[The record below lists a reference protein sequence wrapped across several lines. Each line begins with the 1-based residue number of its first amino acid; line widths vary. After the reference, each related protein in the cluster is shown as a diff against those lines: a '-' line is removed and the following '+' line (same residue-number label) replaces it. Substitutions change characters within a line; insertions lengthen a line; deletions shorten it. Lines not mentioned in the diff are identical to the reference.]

1 MADRAG
7 LLSMMKKKQ
16 IVDIAMVAAL
26 PFLMTYEL
34 IGEATHEIL
43 GIAMLALVVAHH
55 LLNRSWHTHL
65 LRGKYTPQRAV
76 MTAMDALLFVLLILQ
91 AVSGIM
97 MAKHTFGFL
106 PHVGRRSIA
115 RTIHMTGAYWSFA
128 LMCVHA
134 GFHMMPLVRRLQK
147 RPAWRKIAVVWA
159 LIAVYGVYA
168 LVKRQLPGY
177 MFMQI
182 QFAFFDYDEP
192 FVFFLL
198 DYLAIMMLFA
208 SLGVGLQILMGRKKK
223 D

>member
-1 MADRAG
+1 
-7 LLSMMKKKQ
+7 
-16 IVDIAMVAAL
+16 MVVVL

-43 GIAMLALVVAHH
+43 GIAMLVLVVTHH

-65 LRGKYTPQRAV
+65 LRGKYSLQRAV
-76 MTAMDALLFVLLILQ
+76 MTAMDTLLFVLLILQ

-115 RTIHMTGAYWSFA
+115 RTIHMTGAYWSFS

-134 GFHMMPLVRRLQK
+134 GFHMLPLVRKLQK
-147 RPAWRKIAVVWA
+147 RPAWRKIAAVGV
-159 LIAVYGVYA
+159 LISIYGVYA

-192 FVFFLL
+192 LVFFLL
-198 DYLAIMMLFA
+198 DCLMIMMVFA
-208 SLGVGLQILMGRKKK
+208 SLGIGLQILMGKRKKA
-223 D
+223 

>member
-1 MADRAG
+1 
-7 LLSMMKKKQ
+7 
-16 IVDIAMVAAL
+16 MVVVL

-43 GIAMLALVVAHH
+43 GIAMLVLVVTHH

-65 LRGKYTPQRAV
+65 LRGKYSLQRAV
-76 MTAMDALLFVLLILQ
+76 MTAMDALLFALLILQ
-91 AVSGIM
+91 AISGIM

-134 GFHMMPLVRRLQK
+134 GFHMLPLMRKLQK
-147 RPAWRKIAVVWA
+147 RPAWRKIAA
-159 LIAVYGVYA
+159 IGMLISIYGVYA

-182 QFAFFDYDEP
+182 QFAFFNYNEP
-192 FVFFLL
+192 LVFFLL
-198 DYLAIMMLFA
+198 DYLMIMMLYA
-208 SLGVGLQILMGRKKK
+208 SLGIGLQILMGKKK
-223 D
+223 KV

>member
-1 MADRAG
+1 
-7 LLSMMKKKQ
+7 MKKKQ
-16 IVDIAMVAAL
+16 IVDIAMVAML

-43 GIAMLALVVAHH
+43 GIAMLVLVVAHH

-65 LRGKYTPQRAV
+65 LRNKYSLQRAV
-76 MTAMDALLFVLLILQ
+76 MTAMDALLFALLILQ

-134 GFHMMPLVRRLQK
+134 GFHMLPLVRKLQK
-147 RPAWRKIAVVWA
+147 RPAWRKIAAVGV
-159 LIAVYGVYA
+159 LISIYGVYA
-168 LVKRQLPGY
+168 LVKRQLLGY

-182 QFAFFDYDEP
+182 QFAFFDYNEP
-192 FVFFLL
+192 LVFFLL
-198 DYLAIMMLFA
+198 DYLMIMMLYA
-208 SLGVGLQILMGRKKK
+208 SLGIGLQILMGKKK
-223 D
+223 KV

>member
-1 MADRAG
+1 
-7 LLSMMKKKQ
+7 MKKKQ
-16 IVDIAMVAAL
+16 IVDIAMVVVL

-43 GIAMLALVVAHH
+43 GIAMLVLVVTHH

-65 LRGKYTPQRAV
+65 LRGKYSLQRAV
-76 MTAMDALLFVLLILQ
+76 MTAMDTLLFVLLILQ

-115 RTIHMTGAYWSFA
+115 RTIHMTGAYWSFS

-134 GFHMMPLVRRLQK
+134 GFHMLPLVRKLQK
-147 RPAWRKIAVVWA
+147 RPAWRKIA
-159 LIAVYGVYA
+159 AVGVLVSIYGVYA

-192 FVFFLL
+192 LVFFLL
-198 DYLAIMMLFA
+198 DYLTIMMVFA
-208 SLGVGLQILMGRKKK
+208 SLGISLQILMGKKK
-223 D
+223 KA

>member
-1 MADRAG
+1 MI
-7 LLSMMKKKQ
+7 KKKQ
-16 IVDIAMVAAL
+16 IVDIAMVVVL

-43 GIAMLALVVAHH
+43 GIAMLALVVTHH

-65 LRGKYTPQRAV
+65 LRGKYSLQRAV
-76 MTAMDALLFVLLILQ
+76 MTAMDALLFALLILQ
-91 AVSGIM
+91 AISGIM

-134 GFHMMPLVRRLQK
+134 GFHMLPLMRKLQK
-147 RPAWRKIAVVWA
+147 QPAWRKIAAVWM
-159 LIAVYGVYA
+159 LISIYGVYA

-192 FVFFLL
+192 LVFFLL
-198 DYLAIMMLFA
+198 DYLTIMMLYA
-208 SLGVGLQILMGRKKK
+208 SLGIGLQILMGKKK
-223 D
+223 KV

>member
-1 MADRAG
+1 
-7 LLSMMKKKQ
+7 MKKKQ
-16 IVDIAMVAAL
+16 IVDIAMVVVL

-43 GIAMLALVVAHH
+43 GIAMLVLVVAHH

-65 LRGKYTPQRAV
+65 LRDKYSLQRAV
-76 MTAMDALLFVLLILQ
+76 MTAMDALLFALLILQ

-115 RTIHMTGAYWSFA
+115 RTIHMTGAYWSFS

-134 GFHMMPLVRRLQK
+134 GFHMLPLVRKLQK
-147 RPAWRKIAVVWA
+147 RPAWRKIA
-159 LIAVYGVYA
+159 AVGVLVSIYGVYA
-168 LVKRQLPGY
+168 LVKRQLLGY

-192 FVFFLL
+192 LVFFLL
-198 DYLAIMMLFA
+198 DYLTIMMLYA
-208 SLGVGLQILMGRKKK
+208 SLGIGLQILMGKKK
-223 D
+223 KV

>member
-1 MADRAG
+1 
-7 LLSMMKKKQ
+7 MKKKQ
-16 IVDIAMVAAL
+16 IVDIAMVVVL

-43 GIAMLALVVAHH
+43 GIAMLVLVVTHH

-65 LRGKYTPQRAV
+65 LRGKYSLQRAV
-76 MTAMDALLFVLLILQ
+76 MTAMDTLLFVLLILQ

-115 RTIHMTGAYWSFA
+115 RTIHMTGAYWSFS

-134 GFHMMPLVRRLQK
+134 GFHMLPLVRKLQK
-147 RPAWRKIAVVWA
+147 RPAWRKIAAVWM
-159 LIAVYGVYA
+159 LISIHGVYA

-192 FVFFLL
+192 LVFFLL
-198 DYLAIMMLFA
+198 DCLMIMMVFA
-208 SLGVGLQILMGRKKK
+208 SLGIGLQILMGKRKKA
-223 D
+223 

>member
-1 MADRAG
+1 MI
-7 LLSMMKKKQ
+7 KKKQ
-16 IVDIAMVAAL
+16 IVDIAMVVLL

-43 GIAMLALVVAHH
+43 GIAMLVLVVAHH

-65 LRGKYTPQRAV
+65 LRGKYTLQRAV
-76 MTAMDALLFVLLILQ
+76 MTAMDALLFALLILQ

-134 GFHMMPLVRRLQK
+134 GFHMLPLMRKLQK
-147 RPAWRKIAVVWA
+147 QPAWRKIA
-159 LIAVYGVYA
+159 AVGVLVSIHGVYA

-192 FVFFLL
+192 LVFFLL
-198 DYLAIMMLFA
+198 DYLAIMMLFVA
-208 SLGVGLQILMGRKKK
+208 LGDGLQILMGKKK
-223 D
+223 KA

>member
-1 MADRAG
+1 MI
-7 LLSMMKKKQ
+7 KKKQ
-16 IVDIAMVAAL
+16 IVDIAMVVVL

-43 GIAMLALVVAHH
+43 GIAMLALVVTHH

-65 LRGKYTPQRAV
+65 LRGKYTLQRAV
-76 MTAMDALLFVLLILQ
+76 MTAMDALLFALLILQ

-134 GFHMMPLVRRLQK
+134 GFHMLPLVRKLQK
-147 RPAWRKIAVVWA
+147 QPAWRKIAAVWM
-159 LIAVYGVYA
+159 LISINGVYT

-192 FVFFLL
+192 LVFFLL
-198 DYLAIMMLFA
+198 DYLAIMMLFVA
-208 SLGVGLQILMGRKKK
+208 LGDGLQILMGKKK
-223 D
+223 KA

>member
-1 MADRAG
+1 
-7 LLSMMKKKQ
+7 MKKKQ
-16 IVDIAMVAAL
+16 IVDIAMVVVL

-43 GIAMLALVVAHH
+43 GIAMLVLVVTHH

-65 LRGKYTPQRAV
+65 LRGKYSLQRAV
-76 MTAMDALLFVLLILQ
+76 MTAMDTLLFVLLILQ

-115 RTIHMTGAYWSFA
+115 RTIHMTGAYWSFS

-134 GFHMMPLVRRLQK
+134 GFHMLPLVRKLQK
-147 RPAWRKIAVVWA
+147 RPAWRKIAAVGV
-159 LIAVYGVYA
+159 LISIYGVYA

-192 FVFFLL
+192 LVFFLL
-198 DYLAIMMLFA
+198 DCLMIMMVFA
-208 SLGVGLQILMGRKKK
+208 SLGIGLQILMGKRKKA
-223 D
+223 

>member
-1 MADRAG
+1 
-7 LLSMMKKKQ
+7 MMKKKQ

-115 RTIHMTGAYWSFA
+115 RTIHMTGAYWNFA

-134 GFHMMPLVRRLQK
+134 GFHMLPLCVQAAKATRMAKDHRCLGADCGMRRVCAGQAPAPRLHVHADSVRFFRL
-147 RPAWRKIAVVWA
+147 
-159 LIAVYGVYA
+159 
-168 LVKRQLPGY
+168 
-177 MFMQI
+177 
-182 QFAFFDYDEP
+182 
-192 FVFFLL
+192 
-198 DYLAIMMLFA
+198 
-208 SLGVGLQILMGRKKK
+208 
-223 D
+223 

>member
-1 MADRAG
+1 
-7 LLSMMKKKQ
+7 
-16 IVDIAMVAAL
+16 MVVVL

-43 GIAMLALVVAHH
+43 GIAMLALVVTHH

-65 LRGKYTPQRAV
+65 LRGKYSLQRAV
-76 MTAMDALLFVLLILQ
+76 MTAMDALLFALLILQ
-91 AVSGIM
+91 AISGIM

-134 GFHMMPLVRRLQK
+134 GFHMLPLVRKLQK
-147 RPAWRKIAVVWA
+147 RPAWRKIAAVGV
-159 LIAVYGVYA
+159 LISIYGVYA
-168 LVKRQLPGY
+168 LVKRQLLGY

-192 FVFFLL
+192 LVFFLL
-198 DYLAIMMLFA
+198 DYLTIMMLYA
-208 SLGVGLQILMGRKKK
+208 SLGIGLQILMGKKK
-223 D
+223 KV

>member
-1 MADRAG
+1 
-7 LLSMMKKKQ
+7 MKKKQ
-16 IVDIAMVAAL
+16 IVDIAMVAVL

-43 GIAMLALVVAHH
+43 GIAMLVLVVAHH

-65 LRGKYTPQRAV
+65 LRGKYTLQRAV
-76 MTAMDALLFVLLILQ
+76 MTAMDALLFALLILQ

-134 GFHMMPLVRRLQK
+134 GFHMLPLMRKLQK
-147 RPAWRKIAVVWA
+147 QPAWRKIA
-159 LIAVYGVYA
+159 AVGVLVSIHGVYA

-192 FVFFLL
+192 LVFFLL
-198 DYLAIMMLFA
+198 DYLTIMMVFA
-208 SLGVGLQILMGRKKK
+208 SLGNGLQILMGKKK
-223 D
+223 KA

>member
-1 MADRAG
+1 
-7 LLSMMKKKQ
+7 
-16 IVDIAMVAAL
+16 MVVLL

-43 GIAMLALVVAHH
+43 GIAMLVLVVAHH

-65 LRGKYTPQRAV
+65 LRGKYTLQRAV
-76 MTAMDALLFVLLILQ
+76 MTAMDALLFALLILQ
-91 AVSGIM
+91 AVNGIM
-97 MAKHTFGFL
+97 MAKHIFGFL

-134 GFHMMPLVRRLQK
+134 GFHMLPLMRKLQK
-147 RPAWRKIAVVWA
+147 QPAWRKIA
-159 LIAVYGVYA
+159 AVGVLVSIHGVYA

-192 FVFFLL
+192 LVFFLL
-198 DYLAIMMLFA
+198 DYLTIMMVFA
-208 SLGVGLQILMGRKKK
+208 SLGNGLQILMGKKK
-223 D
+223 KA

>member
-1 MADRAG
+1 
-7 LLSMMKKKQ
+7 
-16 IVDIAMVAAL
+16 
-26 PFLMTYEL
+26 
-34 IGEATHEIL
+34 
-43 GIAMLALVVAHH
+43 
-55 LLNRSWHTHL
+55 
-65 LRGKYTPQRAV
+65 
-76 MTAMDALLFVLLILQ
+76 MDALLFALLILQ

-134 GFHMMPLVRRLQK
+134 GFHMLPLMRKLQK
-147 RPAWRKIAVVWA
+147 QPAWRKIAAVWM
-159 LIAVYGVYA
+159 LISIYGVYA

-192 FVFFLL
+192 LVFFLL
-198 DYLAIMMLFA
+198 DYLAIMMLFVA
-208 SLGVGLQILMGRKKK
+208 LGNGLQILMGKKK
-223 D
+223 KA

>member
-1 MADRAG
+1 
-7 LLSMMKKKQ
+7 
-16 IVDIAMVAAL
+16 MVVVL

-43 GIAMLALVVAHH
+43 GIAMLVLVVAHH

-65 LRGKYTPQRAV
+65 LRGKYTLQRAV
-76 MTAMDALLFVLLILQ
+76 MTAMDALLFALLILQ

-134 GFHMMPLVRRLQK
+134 GFHMLPLMRKLQK
-147 RPAWRKIAVVWA
+147 QPAWRKIAAVWM
-159 LIAVYGVYA
+159 LISINGVYT

-192 FVFFLL
+192 LVFFLL
-198 DYLAIMMLFA
+198 DYLAIMMLFVA
-208 SLGVGLQILMGRKKK
+208 LGDGLQILMGKKK
-223 D
+223 KA

>member
-1 MADRAG
+1 
-7 LLSMMKKKQ
+7 
-16 IVDIAMVAAL
+16 MVAVL

-43 GIAMLALVVAHH
+43 GIAMLVLVVAHH

-65 LRGKYTPQRAV
+65 LRGKYTLQRAV
-76 MTAMDALLFVLLILQ
+76 MTAMDALLFALLILQ
-91 AVSGIM
+91 AVNGIM
-97 MAKHTFGFL
+97 MAKHIFGFL

-134 GFHMMPLVRRLQK
+134 GFHMLPLMRKLQK
-147 RPAWRKIAVVWA
+147 QPAWRKIA
-159 LIAVYGVYA
+159 AVGVLVSIHGVYA

-192 FVFFLL
+192 LVFFLL
-198 DYLAIMMLFA
+198 DYLTIMMVFA
-208 SLGVGLQILMGRKKK
+208 SLGNGLQILMGKKK
-223 D
+223 KA

>member
-1 MADRAG
+1 MI
-7 LLSMMKKKQ
+7 KKKQ
-16 IVDIAMVAAL
+16 IVDIAMVAVL

-43 GIAMLALVVAHH
+43 GIAMLVLVVAHH

-65 LRGKYTPQRAV
+65 LRGKYTLQRAV
-76 MTAMDALLFVLLILQ
+76 MTAMDALLFALLILQ

-134 GFHMMPLVRRLQK
+134 GFHMLPLVRKLQK
-147 RPAWRKIAVVWA
+147 RSAWRKIAAVGM
-159 LIAVYGVYA
+159 LISIYGVYA

-192 FVFFLL
+192 LVFFLL
-198 DYLAIMMLFA
+198 DCLMIMMVFA
-208 SLGVGLQILMGRKKK
+208 SLGIGLQILMGKRKKA
-223 D
+223 

>member
-1 MADRAG
+1 MI
-7 LLSMMKKKQ
+7 KKKQ
-16 IVDIAMVAAL
+16 IVDIAMVVLL

-43 GIAMLALVVAHH
+43 GIAMLVLVVAHH

-65 LRGKYTPQRAV
+65 LRGKYTLQRAV
-76 MTAMDALLFVLLILQ
+76 MTAMDALLFALLILQ

-134 GFHMMPLVRRLQK
+134 GFHMLPLVRKLQK
-147 RPAWRKIAVVWA
+147 RSAWRKIAAVGM
-159 LIAVYGVYA
+159 LISIYGVYA

-192 FVFFLL
+192 LVFFLL
-198 DYLAIMMLFA
+198 DCLMIMMVFA
-208 SLGVGLQILMGRKKK
+208 SLGIGLQILMGKRKKA
-223 D
+223 

>member
-1 MADRAG
+1 
-7 LLSMMKKKQ
+7 MKKKQ
-16 IVDIAMVAAL
+16 IVDIAMVAVL

-43 GIAMLALVVAHH
+43 GIAMLVLVVAHH

-65 LRGKYTPQRAV
+65 LRGKYTLQRAV
-76 MTAMDALLFVLLILQ
+76 MTAMDALLFALLILQ
-91 AVSGIM
+91 AVNGIM
-97 MAKHTFGFL
+97 MAKHIFGFL

-134 GFHMMPLVRRLQK
+134 GFHMLPLMRKLQK
-147 RPAWRKIAVVWA
+147 QPAWRKIA
-159 LIAVYGVYA
+159 AVGVLVSIHGVYA

-192 FVFFLL
+192 LVFFLL
-198 DYLAIMMLFA
+198 DYLTIMMVFA
-208 SLGVGLQILMGRKKK
+208 SLGNGLQILMGKKK
-223 D
+223 KA

>member
-1 MADRAG
+1 MI
-7 LLSMMKKKQ
+7 KKKQ
-16 IVDIAMVAAL
+16 IVDIAMVAVL

-43 GIAMLALVVAHH
+43 GIAMLALVVTHH
-55 LLNRSWHTHL
+55 LLNRSWHTRL
-65 LRGKYTPQRAV
+65 LRGKYSLQRAA
-76 MTAMDALLFVLLILQ
+76 MTAMDALLFTLLILQ

-97 MAKHTFGFL
+97 MAKHTFGFP

-128 LMCVHA
+128 LMCIHA
-134 GFHMMPLVRRLQK
+134 GFHMLLLVRKLQK
-147 RPAWRKIAVVWA
+147 RPAWRKIVVVWT
-159 LIAVYGVYA
+159 LIAVYGIYA

-192 FVFFLL
+192 LVFFLL
-198 DYLAIMMLFA
+198 DYLTIMMLYA
-208 SLGVGLQILMGRKKK
+208 SLGIGLQILMGKKK
-223 D
+223 KA

>member
-1 MADRAG
+1 MI
-7 LLSMMKKKQ
+7 KKKQ
-16 IVDIAMVAAL
+16 IVDIAMVAVL

-43 GIAMLALVVAHH
+43 GIAMLALVVTHH

-65 LRGKYTPQRAV
+65 LRGKYSLQRAV
-76 MTAMDALLFVLLILQ
+76 MTAMDALLFALLILQ
-91 AVSGIM
+91 AISGIM

-134 GFHMMPLVRRLQK
+134 GFHMLPLVRKLQK
-147 RPAWRKIAVVWA
+147 RPAWRKIAAIGV
-159 LIAVYGVYA
+159 LISIYGMYA
-168 LVKRQLPGY
+168 LVKCQLPGY

-182 QFAFFDYDEP
+182 QFAFFDYGEP
-192 FVFFLL
+192 LVFFLL
-198 DYLAIMMLFA
+198 DYLTIMMLYA
-208 SLGVGLQILMGRKKK
+208 SLGIGLQILMGKKK
-223 D
+223 KA

>member
-1 MADRAG
+1 MI
-7 LLSMMKKKQ
+7 KKKQ
-16 IVDIAMVAAL
+16 IVDIAMVVLL

-43 GIAMLALVVAHH
+43 GIAMLVLVVAHH

-65 LRGKYTPQRAV
+65 LRGKYTLQRAV
-76 MTAMDALLFVLLILQ
+76 MTAMDALLFALLILQ

-134 GFHMMPLVRRLQK
+134 GFHMLPLVRKLQK
-147 RPAWRKIAVVWA
+147 RSAWRKIAAVGV
-159 LIAVYGVYA
+159 LISIYGVYA

-192 FVFFLL
+192 LVFFLL
-198 DYLAIMMLFA
+198 DYLTIMMLYA
-208 SLGVGLQILMGRKKK
+208 SLGIGLQILMGKKK
-223 D
+223 KV

>member
-1 MADRAG
+1 
-7 LLSMMKKKQ
+7 MKKKQ
-16 IVDIAMVAAL
+16 IVDIAMVAVL

-43 GIAMLALVVAHH
+43 GIAMLVLVVAHH

-65 LRGKYTPQRAV
+65 LRNKYSLQRAV
-76 MTAMDALLFVLLILQ
+76 MTAMDALLFALLILQ

-134 GFHMMPLVRRLQK
+134 GFHMLPLVRKLQK
-147 RPAWRKIAVVWA
+147 RSAWRKIAAVGM
-159 LIAVYGVYA
+159 LISIYGVYA

-177 MFMQI
+177 MFMQL

-192 FVFFLL
+192 LVFFLL
-198 DYLAIMMLFA
+198 DYLAIMMLFVA
-208 SLGVGLQILMGRKKK
+208 LGDGLQILMGKKK
-223 D
+223 KA

>member
-1 MADRAG
+1 
-7 LLSMMKKKQ
+7 
-16 IVDIAMVAAL
+16 MVVLL

-43 GIAMLALVVAHH
+43 GIAMLVLVVAHH

-65 LRGKYTPQRAV
+65 LRGKYTLQRAV
-76 MTAMDALLFVLLILQ
+76 MTAMDALLFALLILQ

-134 GFHMMPLVRRLQK
+134 GFHMLPLMRKLQK
-147 RPAWRKIAVVWA
+147 QPAWRKIA
-159 LIAVYGVYA
+159 AVGVLVSIHGVYA

-192 FVFFLL
+192 LVFFLL
-198 DYLAIMMLFA
+198 DYLTIMMVFA
-208 SLGVGLQILMGRKKK
+208 SLGNGLQILMGKKK
-223 D
+223 KA

>member
-1 MADRAG
+1 
-7 LLSMMKKKQ
+7 
-16 IVDIAMVAAL
+16 MVVVL

-43 GIAMLALVVAHH
+43 GIAMLVLVVAHH

-65 LRGKYTPQRAV
+65 LRDKYSLQRAV
-76 MTAMDALLFVLLILQ
+76 MTAMDALLFALLILQ

-134 GFHMMPLVRRLQK
+134 GFHMLPLVRKLQK
-147 RPAWRKIAVVWA
+147 RPAWRKIAAVGV
-159 LIAVYGVYA
+159 LISIYGVYA
-168 LVKRQLPGY
+168 LVKRQLLGY

-192 FVFFLL
+192 LVFFLL
-198 DYLAIMMLFA
+198 DYLTIMMLYA
-208 SLGVGLQILMGRKKK
+208 SLGIGLQILMGKKK
-223 D
+223 KV

>member
-1 MADRAG
+1 
-7 LLSMMKKKQ
+7 
-16 IVDIAMVAAL
+16 MVVVL

-43 GIAMLALVVAHH
+43 GIAMLALVVTHH

-65 LRGKYTPQRAV
+65 LRGKYSLQRAV
-76 MTAMDALLFVLLILQ
+76 MTAMDALLFALLILQ
-91 AVSGIM
+91 AISGIM

-134 GFHMMPLVRRLQK
+134 GFHMLPLVRKLQK
-147 RPAWRKIAVVWA
+147 RPAWRKIAAVGV
-159 LIAVYGVYA
+159 LISIYGVYA
-168 LVKRQLPGY
+168 LVKRQLLGY

-192 FVFFLL
+192 LVFFLL
-198 DYLAIMMLFA
+198 DYLTIMMVFA
-208 SLGVGLQILMGRKKK
+208 SLGISLQILMGKKK
-223 D
+223 KA

>member
-1 MADRAG
+1 
-7 LLSMMKKKQ
+7 MKKKQ
-16 IVDIAMVAAL
+16 IVDIAMVVVL

-43 GIAMLALVVAHH
+43 GIAMLVLVVAHH

-65 LRGKYTPQRAV
+65 LRDKYSLQRAV
-76 MTAMDALLFVLLILQ
+76 MTAMDALLFALLILQ

-134 GFHMMPLVRRLQK
+134 GFHMLPLVRKLQK
-147 RPAWRKIAVVWA
+147 RPAWRKIAAVGV
-159 LIAVYGVYA
+159 LISIYGVYA
-168 LVKRQLPGY
+168 LVKRQLLGY

-192 FVFFLL
+192 LVFFLL
-198 DYLAIMMLFA
+198 DYLTIMMLYA
-208 SLGVGLQILMGRKKK
+208 SLGIGLQILMGKKK
-223 D
+223 KV

>member
-1 MADRAG
+1 
-7 LLSMMKKKQ
+7 
-16 IVDIAMVAAL
+16 MVAVL

-43 GIAMLALVVAHH
+43 GIAMLVLVVAHH

-65 LRGKYTPQRAV
+65 LRGKYSLQRAV
-76 MTAMDALLFVLLILQ
+76 MTAMDTLLFVLLILQ

-115 RTIHMTGAYWSFA
+115 RTIHMTGAYWSFS

-134 GFHMMPLVRRLQK
+134 GFHMLPLVRKLQK
-147 RPAWRKIAVVWA
+147 RPAWRKIA
-159 LIAVYGVYA
+159 AVGVLVSIYGVYA

-192 FVFFLL
+192 LVFFLL
-198 DYLAIMMLFA
+198 DYLMIMMVFA
-208 SLGVGLQILMGRKKK
+208 SLGIGLQILMGKRKKA
-223 D
+223 

>member
-1 MADRAG
+1 MI
-7 LLSMMKKKQ
+7 KKKQ
-16 IVDIAMVAAL
+16 IVDIAMVVLL

-43 GIAMLALVVAHH
+43 GIAMLVLVVAHH

-65 LRGKYTPQRAV
+65 LRGKYTLQRAV
-76 MTAMDALLFVLLILQ
+76 MTAMDALLFALLILQ

-134 GFHMMPLVRRLQK
+134 GFHMLPLVRKLQK
-147 RPAWRKIAVVWA
+147 QPAWRKIAAVWM
-159 LIAVYGVYA
+159 LISINGVYT

-192 FVFFLL
+192 LVFFLL
-198 DYLAIMMLFA
+198 DYLAIMMLFVA
-208 SLGVGLQILMGRKKK
+208 LGDGLQILMGKKK
-223 D
+223 KA

>member
-1 MADRAG
+1 
-7 LLSMMKKKQ
+7 
-16 IVDIAMVAAL
+16 MVVVL

-43 GIAMLALVVAHH
+43 GIAMLALVVTHH

-65 LRGKYTPQRAV
+65 LRGKYTLQRAV
-76 MTAMDALLFVLLILQ
+76 MTAMDALLFALLILQ

-134 GFHMMPLVRRLQK
+134 GFHMLPLVRKLQK
-147 RPAWRKIAVVWA
+147 QPAWRKIAAVWM
-159 LIAVYGVYA
+159 LISINGVYT

-192 FVFFLL
+192 LVFFLL
-198 DYLAIMMLFA
+198 DYLAIMMLFVA
-208 SLGVGLQILMGRKKK
+208 LGDGLQILMGKKK
-223 D
+223 KA

>member
-1 MADRAG
+1 
-7 LLSMMKKKQ
+7 MKKKQ
-16 IVDIAMVAAL
+16 IVDIAMVVVL

-43 GIAMLALVVAHH
+43 GIAMLVLVVTHH

-65 LRGKYTPQRAV
+65 LRGKYSLQRAV
-76 MTAMDALLFVLLILQ
+76 MTAMDALLFALLILQ
-91 AVSGIM
+91 AISGIM

-134 GFHMMPLVRRLQK
+134 GFHMLPLMRKLQK
-147 RPAWRKIAVVWA
+147 RPAWRKIAA
-159 LIAVYGVYA
+159 IGMLISIYGVYA

-182 QFAFFDYDEP
+182 QFAFFNYNEP
-192 FVFFLL
+192 LVFFLL
-198 DYLAIMMLFA
+198 DYLMIMMLYA
-208 SLGVGLQILMGRKKK
+208 SLGIGLQILMGKKK
-223 D
+223 KV

>member
-1 MADRAG
+1 
-7 LLSMMKKKQ
+7 MKKKQ
-16 IVDIAMVAAL
+16 IVDIAMVAVL

-43 GIAMLALVVAHH
+43 GIAMLVLVVAHH

-65 LRGKYTPQRAV
+65 LRNKYSLQRAV
-76 MTAMDALLFVLLILQ
+76 MTAMDALLFALLILQ

-134 GFHMMPLVRRLQK
+134 GFHMLPLVRKLQK
-147 RPAWRKIAVVWA
+147 RSAWRKIAAVGM
-159 LIAVYGVYA
+159 LISIYGVYA

-177 MFMQI
+177 MFMQL

-192 FVFFLL
+192 LVFFLL
-198 DYLAIMMLFA
+198 DYLAIMMLFVA
-208 SLGVGLQILMGRKKK
+208 LGNGLQILMGKKK
-223 D
+223 KA

>member
-1 MADRAG
+1 
-7 LLSMMKKKQ
+7 MKKKQ
-16 IVDIAMVAAL
+16 IVDIAMVAVL

-43 GIAMLALVVAHH
+43 GIAMLVLVVAHH

-65 LRGKYTPQRAV
+65 LRNKYSLQRAV
-76 MTAMDALLFVLLILQ
+76 MTAMDALLFALLILQ

-115 RTIHMTGAYWSFA
+115 RTIHMTGAYWGFA

-134 GFHMMPLVRRLQK
+134 GFHMLPLVRKLQK
-147 RPAWRKIAVVWA
+147 RPAWRKIA
-159 LIAVYGVYA
+159 AVGVLVSIYGVYA

-192 FVFFLL
+192 LVFFLL
-198 DYLAIMMLFA
+198 DYLMIMMVFA
-208 SLGVGLQILMGRKKK
+208 SLGIGLQILMGKRKKA
-223 D
+223 

>member
-1 MADRAG
+1 
-7 LLSMMKKKQ
+7 MKKKQ
-16 IVDIAMVAAL
+16 IVDIAMVVVL

-43 GIAMLALVVAHH
+43 GIAMLVLVVTHH

-65 LRGKYTPQRAV
+65 LRGKYSLQRAV
-76 MTAMDALLFVLLILQ
+76 MTAMDTLLFVLLILQ

-115 RTIHMTGAYWSFA
+115 RTIHMTGAYWSFS

-134 GFHMMPLVRRLQK
+134 GFHMLPLVRKLQK
-147 RPAWRKIAVVWA
+147 RPAWRKIA
-159 LIAVYGVYA
+159 AVGVLVSIYGVYA

-192 FVFFLL
+192 LVFFLL
-198 DYLAIMMLFA
+198 DYLTIMMLYA
-208 SLGVGLQILMGRKKK
+208 SLGIGLQILMGKKK
-223 D
+223 KV

>member
-1 MADRAG
+1 
-7 LLSMMKKKQ
+7 MKKKQ
-16 IVDIAMVAAL
+16 IVDIAMVAVL

-43 GIAMLALVVAHH
+43 GIAMLVLVVAHH

-65 LRGKYTPQRAV
+65 LRNKYSLQRAV
-76 MTAMDALLFVLLILQ
+76 MTAMDALLFALLILQ

-134 GFHMMPLVRRLQK
+134 GFHMLPLVRKLQK
-147 RPAWRKIAVVWA
+147 RPAWRKIA
-159 LIAVYGVYA
+159 AVGVLVSIYGVYA

-192 FVFFLL
+192 LVFFLL
-198 DYLAIMMLFA
+198 DYLTIMMVFA
-208 SLGVGLQILMGRKKK
+208 SLGISLQILMGKKK
-223 D
+223 KA

>member
-1 MADRAG
+1 
-7 LLSMMKKKQ
+7 
-16 IVDIAMVAAL
+16 MVVVL

-43 GIAMLALVVAHH
+43 GIAMLVLVVTHH

-65 LRGKYTPQRAV
+65 LRGKYSLQRAV
-76 MTAMDALLFVLLILQ
+76 MTAMDTLLFVLLILQ

-115 RTIHMTGAYWSFA
+115 RTIHMTGAYWSFS

-134 GFHMMPLVRRLQK
+134 GFHMLPLVRKLQK
-147 RPAWRKIAVVWA
+147 RPAWRKIAAVGV
-159 LIAVYGVYA
+159 LISIYGVYA

-192 FVFFLL
+192 LVFFLL
-198 DYLAIMMLFA
+198 DCLAIMMLFVA
-208 SLGVGLQILMGRKKK
+208 LGDGLQILMGKKK
-223 D
+223 KA

>member
-1 MADRAG
+1 
-7 LLSMMKKKQ
+7 
-16 IVDIAMVAAL
+16 MVVLL

-43 GIAMLALVVAHH
+43 GIAMLVLVVAHH

-65 LRGKYTPQRAV
+65 LRGKYTLQRAV
-76 MTAMDALLFVLLILQ
+76 MTAMDALLFALLILQ

-134 GFHMMPLVRRLQK
+134 GFHMLPLVRKLQK
-147 RPAWRKIAVVWA
+147 QPAWRKIAAVWM
-159 LIAVYGVYA
+159 LISINGVYT

-192 FVFFLL
+192 LVFFLL
-198 DYLAIMMLFA
+198 DYLAIMMLFVA
-208 SLGVGLQILMGRKKK
+208 LGDGLQILMGKKK
-223 D
+223 KA